1 MPKDLSVNRQSK
13 NSVFVSFFR
22 DEKHILQMYKELHP
36 EATDVTVEDI
46 TIETLESVIVNT
58 LYNDLGFRVKDKF
71 VFLVEAQST
80 WNVNIALRMLFYLVE
95 TYRRYIH
102 DTEQSEHDEQ
112 RVKLPTPE
120 LYVIYSGTGKKPEV
134 VSLSEDFFGGNPDI
148 ELRVH
153 VLSAVDTTLSGQY
166 IGFCKV
172 FDEQRKLHHDGMIIA
187 RETYRICI
195 EKGYLS
201 EYMRS
206 HEREVISMMYEL
218 FDEETMR
225 KQLDAAR
232 HKRDVEQGRAEGIVE
247 GRAEG
252 IVEGR
257 AEGKNEEKISLARKL
272 ISLGSMSREEIAA
285 LTELPIEQINK
296 LAS

>member
-13 NSVFVSFFR
+13 NSVFVSFFQ

-187 RETYRICI
+187 KETYRICI

-232 HKRDVEQGRAEGIVE
+232 HKRDVEQGEAQGIIKAN
-247 GRAEG
+247 R
-252 IVEGR
+252 
-257 AEGKNEEKISLARKL
+257 SLARKL
-272 ISLGSMSREEIAA
+272 LSLGTMSREEIAD
-285 LTELPIEQINK
+285 LTELSLDQIDE

>member
-1 MPKDLSVNRQSK
+1 M
-13 NSVFVSFFR
+13 
-22 DEKHILQMYKELHP
+22 
-36 EATDVTVEDI
+36 
-46 TIETLESVIVNT
+46 
-58 LYNDLGFRVKDKF
+58 KDKF

-80 WNVNIALRMLFYLVE
+80 WNENIALRMLFYLVE

-187 RETYRICI
+187 KETYRICI

-225 KQLDAAR
+225 KQLDAAHR
-232 HKRDVEQGRAEGIVE
+232 KRDIEQGRT
-247 GRAEG
+247 
-252 IVEGR
+252 
-257 AEGKNEEKISLARKL
+257 EEKVSLARKI

>member
-36 EATDVTVEDI
+36 EATDITVEDI

-134 VSLSEDFFGGNPDI
+134 LSLSEDFFGGNPDI

-232 HKRDVEQGRAEGIVE
+232 HKRDVEQGEAQGIIKAN
-247 GRAEG
+247 R
-252 IVEGR
+252 
-257 AEGKNEEKISLARKL
+257 SLARKL
-272 ISLGSMSREEIAA
+272 LSLGTMSREEIAD
-285 LTELPIEQINK
+285 LTELSLDQIDE